1 VHSLSRRLLVS
12 VAVPLALFFGVMM
25 LVLDTG
31 FRTLSERQLHALL
44 DSQIVTLIAAA
55 EPDPSG
61 GYDAPLDGLD
71 ARLASPDSGLYA
83 QIRSNNHAWRSPS
96 TAGVPVDFGPP
107 LATGQRQFSYAVV
120 GHTRVAIES
129 RGLSFADD
137 PTQEGHALTFS
148 VAVSLTPYE
157 EQLWLFRSRLLGW
170 FTGLMLLLLL
180 SLTALLR
187 RVLSPLRRLER
198 EIHEVE
204 EGRSE
209 MLGSGYP
216 RELSGVARHL
226 NALLVGERKRVAR
239 YRDTLGNL
247 AHGLK
252 TPLAVMRSA
261 LHSDVGSG
269 ESRSDERP
277 DRMSGPGR
285 LPPGM
290 ASGTGLTRTIG
301 TEIDRMTDII
311 EHQLKRAAASGG
323 ALLGQAPVAV
333 AAVAADLRAALLK
346 VYSRKDLSIELAIQE
361 GSHFSGDRGDFVE
374 LLGNLMDNA
383 CKWCRER
390 VRVAVT
396 VEDGHNEGSGNL
408 TVAVE
413 DDGPGIAEE
422 NRAKVLER
430 GVRTDEK
437 VPGHGLGLA
446 MVHDTIDLYGGKLI
460 VDASPLGGARFSV
473 RLPGKK
479 LG

>member
-1 VHSLSRRLLVS
+1 MHSLSRRLLVS

-55 EPDPSG
+55 EPGPAG
-61 GYDAPLDGLD
+61 GYDAPLAGLD

-83 QIRSNNHAWRSPS
+83 EIRSNSHVWRSPS
-96 TAGVPVDFGPP
+96 TAGVPIDFGPV
-107 LATGQRQFSYAVV
+107 LTQGDREFSYALV

-129 RGLSFADD
+129 RGISFADD
-137 PTQEGHALTFS
+137 PKQEGHALTFG

-157 EQLWLFRSRLLGW
+157 QQLWLFRSRLLGW
-170 FTGLMLLLLL
+170 FTGLMGLLLV
-180 SLTALLR
+180 SLAALLR
-187 RVLSPLRRLER
+187 RVLAPLRRLER

-252 TPLAVMRSA
+252 TPLSVMRSA
-261 LHSDVGSG
+261 AGDPV
-269 ESRSDERP
+269 
-277 DRMSGPGR
+277 
-285 LPPGM
+285 
-290 ASGTGLTRTIG
+290 AIG
-301 TEIDRMTDII
+301 GEIDRMTGII
-311 EHQLKRAAASGG
+311 EHQLKRAASGG

-333 AAVAADLRAALLK
+333 AAVAVDLRAALLK

-361 GSHFSGDRGDFVE
+361 TSHFIGDRGDFVE

-383 CKWCRER
+383 CKWCREK
-390 VRVAVT
+390 VRVSVAVDDRR
-396 VEDGHNEGSGNL
+396 VAFGDRL
-408 TVAVE
+408 TLEVE
-413 DDGPGIAEE
+413 DDGPGVAEE
-422 NRAKVLER
+422 NRAKVLQR

-446 MVHDTIDLYGGKLI
+446 MVQDTIDLYGGSLH
-460 VDASPLGGARFSV
+460 VDASPLGGARFSL

-479 LG
+479 LGQSPG

>member
-1 VHSLSRRLLVS
+1 VHSLNRRLLVS
-12 VAVPLALFFGVMM
+12 LAVPLALFFAVMM
-25 LVLDTG
+25 RVLDIG
-31 FRTLSERQLHALL
+31 FQTLSDRQVQALL
-44 DSQIVTLIAAA
+44 NAQTVALIAAA
-55 EPDPSG
+55 EPDPAG
-61 GYDAPLDGLD
+61 GYDAPLNGLD
-71 ARLASPDSGLYA
+71 TRLATPDSGLYA
-83 QIRSNNHAWRSPS
+83 QIRSNNHVWSSPS
-96 TAGVPVDFGPP
+96 TASVHLDFGQP
-107 LATGQRQFSYAVV
+107 LAQGERQFSYAMV
-120 GHTRVAIES
+120 GHGRVAIES
-129 RGLSFADD
+129 RGISFQDD
-137 PTQEGHALTFS
+137 PKHGQPLTFS

-157 EQLWLFRSRLLGW
+157 QQLWLFRSRVLGW
-170 FTGLMLLLLL
+170 FIGLMVLLLL
-180 SLTALLR
+180 SLAALLR
-187 RVLSPLRRLER
+187 LALAPLRRLER

-261 LHSDVGSG
+261 LAPDVGSDAA
-269 ESRSDERP
+269 R
-277 DRMSGPGR
+277 
-285 LPPGM
+285 
-290 ASGTGLTRTIG
+290 RTIG
-301 TEIDRMTDII
+301 TEIARMTDII

-333 AAVAADLRAALLK
+333 APVVADLRAALLK

-361 GSHFSGDRGDFVE
+361 GSHFIGDRGDFVE
-374 LLGNLMDNA
+374 LVGNLMDNA

-390 VRVAVT
+390 VRLSVV
-396 VEDGHNEGSGNL
+396 VEDGQAAARENL
-408 TVAVE
+408 TLTVE

-430 GVRTDEK
+430 GVRTDEN

-446 MVHDTIDLYGGKLI
+446 MVHDTVDLYGGRLM
-460 VDASPLGGARFSV
+460 VDASPLGGARFAL
-473 RLPGKK
+473 RLPGKR

>member
-1 VHSLSRRLLVS
+1 MHSLSRRLLIS

-55 EPDPSG
+55 EPDASG
-61 GYDAPLDGLD
+61 GYDAPLTGLD
-71 ARLASPDSGLYA
+71 TRLASPDSGLYA
-83 QIRSNNHAWRSPS
+83 QIQSNNHIWRSPS
-96 TAGVPVDFGPP
+96 TAGVPIDFGPP
-107 LATGQRQFSYAVV
+107 LSQGEREFSYGVV

-129 RGLSFADD
+129 RGLSFADSA
-137 PTQEGHALTFS
+137 QQQGHALTFS

-157 EQLWLFRSRLLGW
+157 QQLWLFRSRLLGW
-170 FTGLMLLLLL
+170 FTGLMMLLLV
-180 SLTALLR
+180 SLAALLR
-187 RVLSPLRRLER
+187 QVLAPLRRLER
-198 EIHEVE
+198 EINEVE
-204 EGRSE
+204 EGRND

-252 TPLAVMRSA
+252 TPLAVIRTALSGDAQPVERSDATSASATMRS
-261 LHSDVGSG
+261 
-269 ESRSDERP
+269 P
-277 DRMSGPGR
+277 
-285 LPPGM
+285 
-290 ASGTGLTRTIG
+290 LTVTIG
-301 TEIDRMTDII
+301 AEIDRMAAII
-311 EHQLKRAAASGG
+311 EHQLKRAASGG

-333 AAVAADLRAALLK
+333 GPVAADLRGALLK

-361 GSHFSGDRGDFVE
+361 GSHFIGDRGDFVE

-383 CKWCRER
+383 CKWCWGK

-396 VEDGHNEGSGNL
+396 VEDGRPAGKESL
-408 TVAVE
+408 TLAVE

-422 NRAKVLER
+422 DRAKVLQR
-430 GVRTDEK
+430 GVRTDET

-446 MVHDTIDLYGGKLI
+446 MVHDTVDLYGGELI
-460 VDASPLGGARFSV
+460 VDASPLGGARFSL
-473 RLPGKK
+473 RMPGRKVA
-479 LG
+479 

>member
-1 VHSLSRRLLVS
+1 
-12 VAVPLALFFGVMM
+12 M

-44 DSQIVTLIAAA
+44 DAQMVTLIAAA
-55 EPDPSG
+55 EPNPAG
-61 GYDAPLDGLD
+61 GYDAPLRGLD
-71 ARLASPDSGLYA
+71 TRLATPDSGLYA
-83 QIRSNNHAWRSPS
+83 QIRSNNHVWRSPS
-96 TAGVPVDFGPP
+96 TAGVPVDFGAP
-107 LATGQRQFSYAVV
+107 LAQGERQFSYALV

-129 RGLSFADD
+129 RGISFQDD
-137 PTQEGHALTFS
+137 PQLAHALTFS

-157 EQLWLFRSRLLGW
+157 QQLWLFRSRMLGW
-170 FTGLMLLLLL
+170 FSGLMLLLLL
-180 SLTALLR
+180 SLAALLR
-187 RVLSPLRRLER
+187 RVLAPLRRLER

-261 LHSDVGSG
+261 LSSEGGSG
-269 ESRSDERP
+269 AATRS
-277 DRMSGPGR
+277 
-285 LPPGM
+285 
-290 ASGTGLTRTIG
+290 IG
-301 TEIDRMTDII
+301 AEIDRMTGII

-333 AAVAADLRAALLK
+333 APVAADLRAALLK

-361 GSHFSGDRGDFVE
+361 GSHFMGDRGDFMEV
-374 LLGNLMDNA
+374 LGNLLDNA
-383 CKWCRER
+383 CKWCRSK
-390 VRVAVT
+390 VRVSVT
-396 VEDGHNEGSGNL
+396 LADGQLARRDNL
-408 TVAVE
+408 ALVVE

-430 GVRTDEK
+430 GVKTDEN

-446 MVHDTIDLYGGKLI
+446 MVHDTVDLYGGKLV
-460 VDASPLGGARFSV
+460 VDASPMGGARFSLS
-473 RLPGKK
+473 LPGKRSS
-479 LG
+479 

>member
-1 VHSLSRRLLVS
+1 VHSLSRRLLIS
-12 VAVPLALFFGVMM
+12 VAVPLALFFAVMM
-25 LVLDTG
+25 RVLDIG
-31 FRTLSERQLHALL
+31 FQTLSDRQVHGLL
-44 DSQIVTLIAAA
+44 DAQIVTLIAAA
-55 EPDPSG
+55 EPNPAG
-61 GYDAPLDGLD
+61 GYDAPLNGLD
-71 ARLASPDSGLYA
+71 TRLATPDSGLYA
-83 QIRSNNHAWRSPS
+83 QIRSDNHVWSSPS
-96 TAGVPVDFGPP
+96 MAGVRLDFGPA
-107 LATGQRQFSYAVV
+107 LARGERQFADALV
-120 GHTRVAIES
+120 GHGRVAIES
-129 RGLSFADD
+129 RGISFQDD
-137 PTQEGHALTFS
+137 PKQGQPLTFS

-157 EQLWLFRSRLLGW
+157 QALWVFRSRVLGW
-170 FTGLMLLLLL
+170 FTGLMALLLV
-180 SLTALLR
+180 SLAALLR
-187 RVLSPLRRLER
+187 RVLAPLRRLER

-252 TPLAVMRSA
+252 TPLSVMRSA
-261 LHSDVGSG
+261 LSSDVGS
-269 ESRSDERP
+269 P
-277 DRMSGPGR
+277 T
-285 LPPGM
+285 
-290 ASGTGLTRTIG
+290 ATRAIG
-301 TEIDRMTDII
+301 TEIDRVTDII
-311 EHQLKRAAASGG
+311 EHQLKRAASGG

-333 AAVAADLRAALLK
+333 AAVAGDLRGALLK
-346 VYSRKDLSIELAIQE
+346 VYSRKDLSIELAIQ
-361 GSHFSGDRGDFVE
+361 GRSHFIGDRGDFVE

-390 VRVAVT
+390 VRVSVA
-396 VEDGHNEGSGNL
+396 VEDGPVGENL
-408 TVAVE
+408 TLTVE

-446 MVHDTIDLYGGKLI
+446 MVHDTVDLYGGTLV
-460 VDASPLGGARFSV
+460 VDASPLGGARFSL

-479 LG
+479 LGQSSG

>member
-1 VHSLSRRLLVS
+1 MHSLSRRLLVS

-25 LVLDTG
+25 RVLDIG
-31 FRTLSERQLHALL
+31 FQTLSDRQVHALL
-44 DSQIVTLIAAA
+44 DAQIVTLIAAA
-55 EPDPSG
+55 EPNPAG
-61 GYDAPLDGLD
+61 GYDAPLNGLD
-71 ARLASPDSGLYA
+71 TRLASPDSGLYA
-83 QIRSNNHAWRSPS
+83 QIRAGNHIWSSPS
-96 TAGVPVDFGPP
+96 TAGVHLDFGPP
-107 LATGQRQFSYAVV
+107 LAQGERQFSDALV
-120 GHTRVAIES
+120 GHGRVAIES
-129 RGLSFADD
+129 RGISFQDD
-137 PTQEGHALTFS
+137 PKQGQPLTFS

-157 EQLWLFRSRLLGW
+157 QQLWLFRSRVLGW
-170 FTGLMLLLLL
+170 FTGLMALLLV
-180 SLTALLR
+180 SLAALLR
-187 RVLSPLRRLER
+187 RVLAPLRRLER

-252 TPLAVMRSA
+252 TPLSVMRTA
-261 LHSDVGSG
+261 LSSDVGST
-269 ESRSDERP
+269 
-277 DRMSGPGR
+277 
-285 LPPGM
+285 
-290 ASGTGLTRTIG
+290 AATRTIG

-311 EHQLKRAAASGG
+311 EHQLKRAASGG

-333 AAVAADLRAALLK
+333 AAVAADLRGALLK
-346 VYSRKDLSIELAIQE
+346 VYSRKDLSIELAIQAR
-361 GSHFSGDRGDFVE
+361 SHFVGDRGDFVE

-390 VRVAVT
+390 VRVSVAV
-396 VEDGHNEGSGNL
+396 EEGRALGESL
-408 TVAVE
+408 TLTVE

-430 GVRTDEK
+430 GVRTDEN

-446 MVHDTIDLYGGKLI
+446 MVHDTVDLYGGKLT
-460 VDASPLGGARFSV
+460 VDASPLGGARFAL
-473 RLPGKK
+473 RLPGKN
-479 LG
+479 LGQGVGQNVV

>member
-1 VHSLSRRLLVS
+1 MHSLSRRLLVS

-55 EPDPSG
+55 EPAPTG
-61 GYDAPLDGLD
+61 GYDAPLNGLD

-83 QIRSNNHAWRSPS
+83 QIRSNNHVWRSPS
-96 TAGVPVDFGPP
+96 TAGVPIDFGPP
-107 LATGQRQFSYAVV
+107 VAQGDREFSYALV

-137 PTQEGHALTFS
+137 PTQPGHALTFS

-157 EQLWLFRSRLLGW
+157 EQLWIFRSRMLGW
-170 FTGLMLLLLL
+170 FTGLMVLLLV
-180 SLTALLR
+180 SLAALLR
-187 RVLSPLRRLER
+187 RVLAPLRRLER

-204 EGRSE
+204 EGRSDV
-209 MLGSGYP
+209 LGSGYP

-252 TPLAVMRSA
+252 TPLSVMRSA
-261 LHSDVGSG
+261 LSG
-269 ESRSDERP
+269 DPQSETP
-277 DRMSGPGR
+277 AP
-285 LPPGM
+285 L
-290 ASGTGLTRTIG
+290 AATIG
-301 TEIDRMTDII
+301 GEIDRMTGII
-311 EHQLKRAAASGG
+311 EHQLKRAASGG

-333 AAVAADLRAALLK
+333 APVAADLRAALLK

-361 GSHFSGDRGDFVE
+361 GSHFIGDRGDFVE

-390 VRVAVT
+390 VRVSVT
-396 VEDGHNEGSGNL
+396 VEERRVASGDSL
-408 TVAVE
+408 ALAVE

-446 MVHDTIDLYGGKLI
+446 MVHDTVDLYGGRLL
-460 VDASPLGGARFSV
+460 VDASPLGGARFSLA
-473 RLPGKK
+473 LPGKR
-479 LG
+479 LVQNSHERAS

>member
-55 EPDPSG
+55 EPDSAG
-61 GYDAPLDGLD
+61 GYDAPLNGLD
-71 ARLASPDSGLYA
+71 TRLASPDSGLYA
-83 QIRSNNHAWRSPS
+83 QIQSNNHTWRSPS
-96 TAGVPVDFGPP
+96 MAGVAIDFGPP
-107 LATGQRQFSYAVV
+107 LAQGERDFSYALV

-129 RGLSFADD
+129 RGISFQDD
-137 PTQEGHALTFS
+137 PKQSHALTFS

-157 EQLWLFRSRLLGW
+157 EQLWLFRSRMLGW

-180 SLTALLR
+180 SLAALLR
-187 RVLSPLRRLER
+187 RVLAPLRRLER

-226 NALLVGERKRVAR
+226 NALLVGERKRVTR

-261 LHSDVGSG
+261 LSSDVGS
-269 ESRSDERP
+269 DT
-277 DRMSGPGR
+277 
-285 LPPGM
+285 
-290 ASGTGLTRTIG
+290 ATRTIG
-301 TEIDRMTDII
+301 PEIDRMTDII

-323 ALLGQAPVAV
+323 ALLGQAPVVV
-333 AAVAADLRAALLK
+333 APVAADLRSALLK
-346 VYSRKDLSIELAIQE
+346 VYSRKDLSIELVIQE
-361 GSHFSGDRGDFVE
+361 GSHFIGDRGDFVE

-383 CKWCRER
+383 CKWCREK
-390 VRVAVT
+390 VRVSVAT
-396 VEDGHNEGSGNL
+396 EDGGDEGSASL
-408 TVAVE
+408 ALAVE

-446 MVHDTIDLYGGKLI
+446 MVHETVDLYGGKLM
-460 VDASPLGGARFSV
+460 VDASPLGGARFSL

-479 LG
+479 LGQSAN